1 MIIAPSFNAISDR
14 GDASWKL
21 ACVDAPAAAQ
31 VLALGADGR
40 ATLADTAVAG
50 VVALPIF
57 AHGLARGTASA
68 GIQVVRARAW
78 QVVGPALLA
87 RAPGAFSD
95 GAAILLDFTL
105 ADTTVP
111 SIVAFAVFTH
121 SLAGGAASACFQV
134 VRGWASHMARPAL
147 LTRAKVACTD
157 GATVVLDFALAD
169 TTVPGVVALPVFTHG
184 LTGGAAAASFNTA
197 AATVVDASDAGVLG
211 DALPVAQDLPLGAGV
226 GGLQVTLADATP
238 AGIIALPITAHGLA
252 RGATIVQ
259 DLAFA
264 DAAVLGVITLAIAAH
279 GLAGGAAVV
288 LGFTLADTSIFGVV
302 ALPVLTHSLT
312 RRTAQSG
319 SFANASP
326 AGVVAFAVSTHGLPR
341 RASVIPLADAAVLGI
356 IALSILAHG
365 LARGA
370 AQSRALA
377 DASVLGVVAFA
388 VSAHDLARGAA
399 RGNGQD
405 EEGQG
410 AQGDKTG

>member
-1 MIIAPSFNAISDR
+1 MSDGFPTTDPFPNSNSPRSSSIFEMYGLIITPSFNAVSDR

-40 ATLADTAVAG
+40 ATLADTAVSG

-57 AHGLARGTASA
+57 AHSLARGAAGT

-121 SLAGGAASACFQV
+121 SLAGGAAGACFQV

-197 AATVVDASDAGVLG
+197 AAAVVDASDAGVLG
-211 DALPVAQDLPLGAGV
+211 DALPVAQDFPLGAGV

-238 AGIIALPITAHGLA
+238 AGIVALPITAH
-252 RGATIVQ
+252 
-259 DLAFA
+259 
-264 DAAVLGVITLAIAAH
+264 
-279 GLAGGAAVV
+279 
-288 LGFTLADTSIFGVV
+288 
-302 ALPVLTHSLT
+302 
-312 RRTAQSG
+312 AQSG

-326 AGVVAFAVSTHGLPR
+326 ARVIAFAVATHSLSR
-341 RASVIPLADAAVLGI
+341 RATVIP
-356 IALSILAHG
+356 
-365 LARGA
+365 
-370 AQSRALA
+370 LA